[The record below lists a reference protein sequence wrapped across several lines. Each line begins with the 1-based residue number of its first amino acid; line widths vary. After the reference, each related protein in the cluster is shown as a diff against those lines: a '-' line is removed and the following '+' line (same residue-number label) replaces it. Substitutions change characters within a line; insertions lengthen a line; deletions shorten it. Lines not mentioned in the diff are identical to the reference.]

1 MSRSVISCWQSQME
15 LNTSPTAMGVVVC
28 WRIRRNADWSSA
40 GVGFSRPR
48 PSYFPTVLLRGLAAE
63 AWLG

>member
-1 MSRSVISCWQSQME
+1 